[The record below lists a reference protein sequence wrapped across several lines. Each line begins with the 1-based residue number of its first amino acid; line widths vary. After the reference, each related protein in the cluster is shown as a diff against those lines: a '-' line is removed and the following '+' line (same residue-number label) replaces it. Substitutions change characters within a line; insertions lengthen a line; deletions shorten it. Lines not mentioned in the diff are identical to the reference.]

1 MKTRCPLIL
10 VLTLLP
16 LWPAFAQFAPPPPQ
30 INVSGSAEVK
40 VAPDEIRL
48 SVGVETR
55 DQNLDVARQQ
65 NDERIAHALAFLKGA
80 GVKDKDVQTDFISVV
95 PDYDYNSSHVKPV
108 AYIVRKSIEIRVIAI
123 TNFEGIVTGLLT
135 NGVNYVQ
142 GIDFRTAQLRK
153 YRGQAREMAIKAA
166 KEKADAMASALGVK
180 RGKVGG
186 IKFEVRQNMYLI
198 SNSLQGRRHFCFD
211 ANPYA
216 IGRRGL
222 RRNRNVW
229 AAASSNLSHLQL
241 ESTVYNINVNDW
253 IGGWGGYQN
262 RWGAQWGG
270 FNGQANNVQNL
281 GYMSGA
287 ANADTAAETFSV
299 GEISVS
305 ATVNASFLIE

>member
-1 MKTRCPLIL
+1 MKTRCPFIL

-16 LWPAFAQFAPPPPQ
+16 LWPAFAQFAPPLPQ

-65 NDERIAHALAFLKGA
+65 NDERIAHALAFLKDA

-95 PDYDYNSSHVKPV
+95 PDYDYNISHVKPM

-153 YRGQAREMAIKAA
+153 YRDQAREMAVKAA
-166 KEKADAMASALGVK
+166 REKADAMASALGVK
-180 RGKVGG
+180 RGKV
-186 IKFEVRQNMYLI
+186 
-198 SNSLQGRRHFCFD
+198 
-211 ANPYA
+211 
-216 IGRRGL
+216 
-222 RRNRNVW
+222 
-229 AAASSNLSHLQL
+229 
-241 ESTVYNINVNDW
+241 YNINVNDW
-253 IGGWGGYQN
+253 SGGWGGYQN
-262 RWGAQWGG
+262 RWGAQWGI
-270 FNGQANNVQNL
+270 NGQFQSAVQNL
-281 GYMSGA
+281 GDVAGSPD
-287 ANADTAAETFSV
+287 NAAETFSV

-305 ATVNASFLIE
+305 ATVNVSFLIE